1 MMSELISLY
10 LKYPEYARYV
20 LIGLVFLAAF
30 LLLFSIGLLAAAR
43 KQKQDT
49 MISRLSYYSMR
60 EEEEVRMP
68 SFFERV
74 MMPIFKKAANLTR
87 GFNPKG
93 VIETTKHKLE
103 LAELLERVDAN
114 VYLMVKL
121 IFAVIFLII
130 FILISIFLDVPF
142 LMNVFL
148 LLLIPLSYFF
158 PDIYLNSKINSRQG
172 EIRKALPNALD
183 MLTITVEAGM
193 GFDIALS
200 KVADNIKGPLG
211 EEFNKM
217 LNEMNVGYSK
227 REAFRNLVRRTSV
240 PDLDTFVASIIQADI
255 LGISIGKILRVQA
268 AEIRNRRSVR
278 AEEAGI
284 KAPVKLVFPLI
295 FLLLPAL
302 LTMVLG
308 PGLITIYESLMKM
321 PL

>member
-1 MMSELISLY
+1 MMAKLVSLY

-20 LIGLVFLAAF
+20 VIGLVFLAAF
-30 LLLFSIGLLAAAR
+30 LLFFSIVLLVVTR

-60 EEEEVRMP
+60 EEEEVRIP

-74 MMPIFKKAANLTR
+74 IMPLFKRIAGITR

-93 VIETTKHKLE
+93 VIETTKHKLG
-103 LAELLERVDAN
+103 LAGLQERVDVN
-114 VYLMVKL
+114 IYLMMKF
-121 IFAVIFLII
+121 IFAVAFLII
-130 FILISIFLDVPF
+130 FILVSIFLDVS
-142 LMNVFL
+142 LIIGLFL
-148 LLLIPLSYFF
+148 LALIPLSYFL
-158 PDIYLNSKINSRQG
+158 PDVYLNNKINSRQE
-172 EIRKALPNALD
+172 EIRKVLPNALD

-217 LNEMNVGYSK
+217 LNEINVGYSK
-227 REAFRNLVRRTSV
+227 REAFRNLVKRTSV
-240 PDLDTFVASIIQADI
+240 PDLDTFVASIIQADV
-255 LGISIGKILRVQA
+255 LGISIGKILRVQS

-284 KAPVKLVFPLI
+284 KAPVKLVFPLVI
-295 FLLLPAL
+295 LLLPAL
-302 LTMVLG
+302 LIMVLG
-308 PGLITIYESLMKM
+308 PGIITIYESLIK
-321 PL
+321 LL

>member
-1 MMSELISLY
+1 MMAKLVSLY
-10 LKYPEYARYV
+10 LEYPQYAIYV
-20 LIGLVFLAAF
+20 VIGLVFLAAF
-30 LLLFSIGLLAAAR
+30 LLFFSIVLLVVTR

-49 MISRLSYYSMR
+49 IISRLSYYSMR
-60 EEEEVRMP
+60 EEEEVRVP

-74 MMPIFKKAANLTR
+74 MMPLFKRIANLTK

-103 LAELLERVDAN
+103 LAGLLERVDVN
-114 VYLMVKL
+114 VYLMTKF
-121 IFAVIFLII
+121 IFSVIFLII
-130 FILISIFLDVPF
+130 FILVSVFLDVSLMIGLFF
-142 LMNVFL
+142 LA
-148 LLLIPLSYFF
+148 LIPLSYFL
-158 PDIYLNSKINSRQG
+158 PDIYLNNKINSRQE
-172 EIRKALPNALD
+172 EIRKVLPNALD

-211 EEFNKM
+211 DEFNKM

-227 REAFRNLVRRTSV
+227 REAFRNLVKRTSV
-240 PDLDTFVASIIQADI
+240 PDLDTFVASIIQADV

-295 FLLLPAL
+295 ILLLPAL
-302 LTMVLG
+302 LIIVLG
-308 PGLITIYESLMKM
+308 PGIITIYESLMN
-321 PL
+321 LL

>member
-1 MMSELISLY
+1 MMSKLVSLY
-10 LKYPEYARYV
+10 LRYPEYAVYV
-20 LIGLVFLAAF
+20 VAGLVFIAIS
-30 LLLFSIGLLAAAR
+30 LLVFSIGLISLVKR
-43 KQKQDT
+43 RKQDT
-49 MISRLSYYSMR
+49 MTSRLSYYSMR
-60 EEEEVRMP
+60 EKEEVRIP

-74 MMPIFKKAANLTR
+74 IMPLFRKIANVTR
-87 GFNPKG
+87 RFNPKG
-93 VIETTKHKLE
+93 VTETTRHKLE
-103 LAELLERVDAN
+103 LAGMLERIEVN
-114 VYLMVKL
+114 VYLMVKF

-130 FILISIFLDVPF
+130 FVLLTVFFDFSLIINLV
-142 LMNVFL
+142 L
-148 LLLIPLSYFF
+148 LALIPLSYFF
-158 PDIYLNSKINSRQG
+158 PDIYLNGKINSRQE
-172 EIRKALPNALD
+172 EIRKVLPNALD

-200 KVADNIKGPLG
+200 KVADNTKGPLG

-268 AEIRNRRSVR
+268 SEIRNRRSVK

-295 FLLLPAL
+295 FFLLPAL
-302 LTMVLG
+302 LVIILG
-308 PGLITIYESLMKM
+308 PGLITIYESLMKI
-321 PL
+321 L